1 MSHYLDHAATSPLDP
16 AALEAWVAAQRELG
30 AVPGNPAALHSGGR
44 RARRM
49 LDDARE
55 RVAHQ
60 LGADIHEVLFTSG
73 ATESDALGVM
83 AAARG
88 ARASDPARTR
98 ILVSSVEHDAIAN
111 QRAVADREGF
121 AWEELPVAPTGT
133 TPIDE
138 AALAALAPSVAVA
151 SMCLVCS
158 ETGAVQPVAALAR
171 AMRAGGART
180 HTDAAQAVPVIE
192 VRFDELGVDLMSVA
206 GHKTGA
212 PVGVGCLVAR
222 RGIPAFTDRPGGG
235 HERGLR
241 SGTPDVAGA
250 LALAAALEATAAR
263 RRAFASRA
271 AALRQR
277 LLAALPPG
285 CAPTVAPADA
295 VPSIIHLSIPTS
307 RPEAVLMAMDMA
319 GVVVSAGSACH
330 AGVARPSRVVM
341 AMGRDEASALGVLRV
356 SLGAATTEDDI
367 DALIAALPAAVR
379 AGQALEGAPR
389 ARNTRNQEAH

>member
-1 MSHYLDHAATSPLDP
+1 MSHYLDHAATSPLDS
-16 AALEAWVAAQRELG
+16 AALEAWVAAQCELG

-55 RVAHQ
+55 RVARQ

-98 ILVSSVEHDAIAN
+98 ILVSSVEHDAVAN

-180 HTDAAQAVPVIE
+180 HTDAAQAVPVVE

-222 RGIPAFTDRPGGG
+222 RGIPALTDRPGGG
-235 HERGLR
+235 HDKRC
-241 SGTPDVAGA
+241 
-250 LALAAALEATAAR
+250 AR
-263 RRAFASRA
+263 V
-271 AALRQR
+271 Q
-277 LLAALPPG
+277 
-285 CAPTVAPADA
+285 
-295 VPSIIHLSIPTS
+295 
-307 RPEAVLMAMDMA
+307 
-319 GVVVSAGSACH
+319 
-330 AGVARPSRVVM
+330 
-341 AMGRDEASALGVLRV
+341 
-356 SLGAATTEDDI
+356 
-367 DALIAALPAAVR
+367 
-379 AGQALEGAPR
+379 
-389 ARNTRNQEAH
+389 

>member
-98 ILVSSVEHDAIAN
+98 ILVSSVEHDAVAN

-180 HTDAAQAVPVIE
+180 HTDAAQAVPVVE

-206 GHKTGA
+206 GHKAGA

-222 RGIPAFTDRPGGG
+222 RGIPALTDRPGGG

-250 LALAAALEATAAR
+250 LALAAALEATTAR
-263 RRAFASRA
+263 RRAFASRT